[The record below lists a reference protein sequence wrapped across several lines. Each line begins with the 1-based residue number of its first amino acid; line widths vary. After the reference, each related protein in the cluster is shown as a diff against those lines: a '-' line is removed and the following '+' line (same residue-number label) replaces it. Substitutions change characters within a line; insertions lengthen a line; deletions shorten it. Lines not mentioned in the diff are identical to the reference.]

1 MSTRG
6 NQSAAT
12 TMKARNWIFTW
23 NNPLPG
29 QAPVLWEGAEYLI
42 YQKETGAQG
51 TPHFQGYVRFKQ
63 QRRLSALKQLI
74 ETAHWEPL
82 RGTHEGQVHYCSK
95 PVNDCVCEHCTAAR
109 LLPPPTEHTELGSP
123 PQQGKRSDLIE
134 IQKKLD
140 EGKGYQAVFRENF
153 SSSARYSRFFKE
165 YARLQAKPRDFKTIV
180 TFLHGQSGA
189 GKTSWVLK
197 QCEGLS
203 VYWKPK
209 GKWWDDY
216 DSQDVV
222 IMDEWDDTWWTFS
235 ETLNLF
241 DKFPLRLESK
251 NGHVIFNSKHIY
263 ITNNSDITTLY
274 NHNEKSPRADPEKD
288 YAFLRRIENIGS
300 MARPVNG
307 VYQEPVWSKRDGVL
321 VVPTITPITSIT
333 TTPVEPTR
341 RRRIDLSELSDYHRE
356 DYPKADEQAI
366 ADAKRRRFNNRRRDD
381 DDHLIQ

>member
-1 MSTRG
+1 
-6 NQSAAT
+6 
-12 TMKARNWIFTW
+12 
-23 NNPLPG
+23 
-29 QAPVLWEGAEYLI
+29 
-42 YQKETGAQG
+42 
-51 TPHFQGYVRFKQ
+51 
-63 QRRLSALKQLI
+63 LSALKQLI

-109 LLPPPTEHTELGSP
+109 LLPLPTEHTELGSP
-123 PQQGKRSDLIE
+123 PQQGKRSDLLE
-134 IQKKLD
+134 VQKKLD

-180 TFLHGQSGA
+180 TFLHGQSNA
-189 GKTSWVLK
+189 GKTTWVLEQCK
-197 QCEGLS
+197 QQGLS

-241 DKFPLRLESK
+241 DRFPLRLESK

-263 ITNNSDITTLY
+263 ITNNSDITLVY
-274 NHNEKSPRADPEKD
+274 NHNDKSPRADSEKD
-288 YAFLRRIENIGS
+288 FAFLRRIENIGS
-300 MARPVNG
+300 MARPING

-321 VVPTITPITSIT
+321 VVPTITPIVDDTVT
-333 TTPVEPTR
+333 TTVHCVVAPTPVEPTR
-341 RRRIDLSELSDYHRE
+341 RRRIETEELSDYRRE
-356 DYPKADEQAI
+356 DYPKADEEEISA
-366 ADAKRRRFNNRRRDD
+366 AKRRRFNNRRTNDD
-381 DDHLIQ
+381 NLIQ